1 MAFLIMEFL
10 FFLLVGVCV
19 GTFGTLIGLGGGLIL
34 VPLFMYTMYAPDGS
48 MIFSTVQQ
56 IIGTSL
62 FAVACNAVS
71 GAYAYMK
78 QKRIMFRAA
87 IPFALST
94 IPGAFCGSFVSKYF
108 TGASFS
114 IAFGCL
120 LVVLGCFMYWKSN
133 SKRATARPEDFDPA
147 TAPFNLWL
155 GVVLTFGVGFISTIF
170 GIGGGIIDVP
180 MMVFILGFPA
190 QIATA
195 SSTFILMVSSLVG
208 TISHASLDHIIWVPA
223 ICIGCGCVIGAQ
235 IGARIA
241 KKSKPRLLVIILSV
255 TMVLMGINLV
265 VRGL

>member
-1 MAFLIMEFL
+1 MEFL
-10 FFLLVGVCV
+10 FFLVVGVCV

-48 MIFSTVQQ
+48 MTFSTVQQ

-147 TAPFNLWL
+147 TAPFNLAWCSSDL
-155 GVVLTFGVGFISTIF
+155 WCWVYLDYFWHWRRYYRCPNDGFYF
-170 GIGGGIIDVP
+170 
-180 MMVFILGFPA
+180 GFPGSNRHRVFNLHFDG
-190 QIATA
+190 Q
-195 SSTFILMVSSLVG
+195 
-208 TISHASLDHIIWVPA
+208 
-223 ICIGCGCVIGAQ
+223 
-235 IGARIA
+235 
-241 KKSKPRLLVIILSV
+241 LS
-255 TMVLMGINLV
+255 GGHN
-265 VRGL
+265 

>member
-1 MAFLIMEFL
+1 MLR
-10 FFLLVGVCV
+10 
-19 GTFGTLIGLGGGLIL
+19 TF
-34 VPLFMYTMYAPDGS
+34 
-48 MIFSTVQQ
+48 
-56 IIGTSL
+56 
-62 FAVACNAVS
+62 
-71 GAYAYMK
+71 
-78 QKRIMFRAA
+78 
-87 IPFALST
+87 
-94 IPGAFCGSFVSKYF
+94 
-108 TGASFS
+108 
-114 IAFGCL
+114 
-120 LVVLGCFMYWKSN
+120 
-133 SKRATARPEDFDPA
+133 
-147 TAPFNLWL
+147 L

-208 TISHASLDHIIWVPA
+208 TISHASLNHIIWVPA

>member
-1 MAFLIMEFL
+1 MEFL
-10 FFLLVGVCV
+10 FFLVVGVCV

-48 MIFSTVQQ
+48 MTFSTVQQ

-94 IPGAFCGSFVSKYF
+94 IPGAFCGSFVSKF
-108 TGASFS
+108 
-114 IAFGCL
+114 
-120 LVVLGCFMYWKSN
+120 
-133 SKRATARPEDFDPA
+133 
-147 TAPFNLWL
+147 
-155 GVVLTFGVGFISTIF
+155 
-170 GIGGGIIDVP
+170 DVP

-208 TISHASLDHIIWVPA
+208 TVSHASLGHIIWVPA
-223 ICIGCGCVIGAQ
+223 VCIGCGCVIGAQ

-241 KKSKPRLLVIILSV
+241 KKSKPRIIVVILSV

-265 VRGL
+265 VQGL

>member
-1 MAFLIMEFL
+1 MDFL
-10 FFLLVGVCV
+10 FFLVVGVCV

-48 MIFSTVQQ
+48 MTFSTVQQ

-71 GAYAYMK
+71 GAYAY
-78 QKRIMFRAA
+78 RAA

-180 MMVFILGFPA
+180 MMVFILGFPP

>member
-1 MAFLIMEFL
+1 MFSRFSFLFLLKSRNCVNLNGSVLIMEFL
-10 FFLLVGVCV
+10 FFLIVGVCV

-34 VPLFMYTMYAPDGS
+34 VPLFMYTMYSPDGS
-48 MIFSTVQQ
+48 KIFSTVQQ

-78 QKRIMFRAA
+78 QRRIMFRAA

-108 TGASFS
+108 TGPSFS

-120 LVVLGCFMYWKSN
+120 LAVLGCFMYWKSN

-147 TAPFNLWL
+147 TADFNLWL

-170 GIGGGIIDVP
+170 LTSAMRLPSVP
-180 MMVFILGFPA
+180 RTVHR
-190 QIATA
+190 TA
-195 SSTFILMVSSLVG
+195 GRWLF
-208 TISHASLDHIIWVPA
+208 
-223 ICIGCGCVIGAQ
+223 
-235 IGARIA
+235 AR
-241 KKSKPRLLVIILSV
+241 V
-255 TMVLMGINLV
+255 
-265 VRGL
+265 